1 MACAVPSVKTNARKK
16 EANMKSVEIRAVKAV
31 KSYFA
36 HMSAKEWAEAE
47 IAFRRIQNYLARNAA
62 EAVRKEVA
70 TW

>member
-1 MACAVPSVKTNARKK
+1 
-16 EANMKSVEIRAVKAV
+16 MKSMEIRAVKAV